1 MTCHLS
7 CMYIWCLYYLS
18 NVVPTEYKQSLI
30 KVGDQ
35 HMKSSMEQ
43 VAGSD
48 YMGSHWLASFLV
60 YALETRDS
68 I

>member
-1 MTCHLS
+1 VAIADTH
-7 CMYIWCLYYLS
+7 
-18 NVVPTEYKQSLI
+18 VRA
-30 KVGDQ
+30 
-35 HMKSSMEQ
+35 SMSQ

-60 YALETRDS
+60 YALEMREK